1 MTAMPVH
8 PQVQPLLDAIAA
20 AGGPSVSAMGPE
32 AARAAYRSTFT
43 MVPGDEVELVE
54 DVSIPAPHGAIAA
67 RRYVPAGAPHPA
79 PCFVWFHGGG
89 WVLGDL
95 ETADATSRRIADRA
109 GAVVVSVDYRRAP
122 EHPFPAANDDAL
134 TALRWVHAEAA
145 ALGIDPAKVAVGGD
159 SAGGNLAAVLA
170 RRWGADDGPP
180 LCHQVLVY
188 PVVDLTMSQ
197 PSYTENAE
205 GYFLTRATMQWF
217 IECYA
222 APEPKDP
229 ECSPLHADDLS
240 GLPPAFVLTA
250 EFDPLRD
257 EGDLYAARL
266 AEAGV
271 DVEHVRYPGQV
282 HPFVG
287 LLGIVDDAADAL
299 DRVAARLR
307 AAFG

>member
-20 AGGPSVSAMGPE
+20 ADGPSLAEMGPE
-32 AARAAYRSTFT
+32 AARVAYRSTFT
-43 MVPGDEVELVE
+43 MVPGDDVALVE
-54 DVSIPAPHGAIAA
+54 DVSIPAPDGAIPA
-67 RRYVPAGAPHPA
+67 RRYVPSGAPDPA
-79 PCFVWFHGGG
+79 PCLLWFHGGG

-95 ETADATSRRIADRA
+95 ETADATARGIAVRA
-109 GAVVVSVDYRRAP
+109 DAVVVSVDYRRAP
-122 EHPFPAANDDAL
+122 EHPFPAANEDAL

-145 ALGIDPAKVAVGGD
+145 TLGLDPARVAVGGD

-170 RRWGADDGPP
+170 QRWSADDGPP
-180 LCHQVLVY
+180 LCQQVLVY

-197 PSYTENAE
+197 PSYVENAE

-217 IECYA
+217 IESYA

-229 ECSPLHADDLS
+229 GCSPLHADDLS
-240 GLPPAFVLTA
+240 GLPPAFILTA

-287 LLGIVDDAADAL
+287 LLGMVDDAADAL
-299 DRVAARLR
+299 DRIGARLR